1 MIFFNEY
8 FVSINNFE
16 LSFKYELYLEK
27 IFKLKSLSWV
37 KKFKFFVFV
46 MKLLFDKKIKN
57 KFSFFKLMKFKIL
70 FKKEFEVVVNKIG
83 IGDYIYKNVNE
94 FLGG

>member
-1 MIFFNEY
+1 
-8 FVSINNFE
+8 
-16 LSFKYELYLEK
+16 
-27 IFKLKSLSWV
+27 
-37 KKFKFFVFV
+37 